1 MKQIWFNFVKSFYLY
16 KKKHPKRVMTIL
28 VFVVIPLVT
37 GCILGY
43 EMSSNVATDLPTV
56 IVNHDNSQFSR
67 DFVQYIADSDSFHV
81 VEEADSDSRVEE
93 AIYDRE
99 AYVGVIVPEGFYS
112 DLREGKAP
120 KIMTVYDGST
130 LAVMSFSSSAMTE
143 IIETLK
149 TGYMMKIYE
158 GKLGIAPEIVQN
170 HAIPIDV
177 TYRLLFNPAR
187 NFRNFILP
195 GMLAALVQVG
205 LSCMGAERAGELRGG
220 GNRFPVHLKTVA
232 YWAGIGTVS
241 IVLIILEQFLF
252 FDLPYRGT
260 VIGGLV
266 LTYLFAMTILL
277 TGYLVG
283 SVISDRTFAS
293 QVAAVLVL
301 PTTIL
306 GGYTWPA
313 LAMPEA
319 YQQFAKAIPFY
330 YYGNTLRSLC
340 LEPMKFHHLLPTIG
354 VMLIFIAVETG
365 LLFLIKRREVAA

>member
-1 MKQIWFNFVKSFYLY
+1 MWFNFVKGFYLY

-28 VFVVIPLVT
+28 VFLVIPLVT

-43 EMSSNVATDLPTV
+43 EMSSNVATSIPTI

-67 DFVQYIADSDSFHV
+67 DFVQYISDSDYFHV
-81 VEEADSDSRVEE
+81 VEQADNDSRVEE
-93 AIYDRE
+93 AIYGRE

-120 KIMTVYDGST
+120 KILTVYDGST
-130 LAVMSFSSSAMTE
+130 LAVISFSSGAMTE

-158 GKLGIAPEIVQN
+158 GKLGVAPEIVRN

-205 LSCMGAERAGELRGG
+205 LSCMGAERAGELRGRR
-220 GNRFPVHLKTVA
+220 NKFSAHLKAVG
-232 YWAGIGTVS
+232 YWAGIGTIS

-277 TGYLVG
+277 IGYLVG
-283 SVISDRTFAS
+283 SIISDRTFAS

-301 PTTIL
+301 PATIL
-306 GGYTWPA
+306 GGYTWPV

-319 YQQFAKAIPFY
+319 YQQFAKVIPFY
-330 YYGNTLRSLC
+330 YYGSTLRSLC
-340 LEPMKFHHLLPTIG
+340 LEPLEFHHLLPTIG
-354 VMLIFIAVETG
+354 IMLIFIAAETG
-365 LLFLIKRREVAA
+365 LLFLIKRREVEA